1 MPTLC
6 LPGHFPHAPDP
17 RKGSGLTRS
26 ATFLPGRLPCVH
38 ELAGHFYS
46 SPQRLRSSWAWASS
60 ARAAADIA
68 AAHKPLTFP
77 TAHSWSS
84 TKEVFMSAVLR
95 PIDLSSEGSQ
105 SPLFSVIDQ
114 AMGPCDDD
122 INLRLQGELKAAF
135 HRRCNVL
142 GKTMAERMRELM
154 ALDAMGEEHVRSL
167 MLKHCAVST
176 TSAPRPA
183 LAPVATLAPTSVQ
196 ADANPQASEA

>member
-6 LPGHFPHAPDP
+6 LPGQLPHARDH
-17 RKGSGLTRS
+17 RKGPGLKRS

-46 SPQRLRSSWAWASS
+46 SPQRLRNSWAWASS

-77 TAHSWSS
+77 TAHNWSS
-84 TKEVFMSAVLR
+84 TVEVFMSAVLR
-95 PIDLSSEGSQ
+95 PIDLSLGGSAP
-105 SPLFSVIDQ
+105 PLFSVIDE

-122 INLRLQGELKAAF
+122 INLRLQAELKAAF
-135 HRRCNVL
+135 HRRCNKL

-154 ALDAMGEEHVRSL
+154 ALDALGEEHVRSL
-167 MLKHCAVST
+167 MLKHCAVIG
-176 TSAPRPA
+176 TSVGHPAPAPA
-183 LAPVATLAPTSVQ
+183 LAAVPTSVQ